1 MKVNS
6 LEIQNYRNIENIKID
21 PCDTV
26 NIIYGE
32 NAQGK
37 TNLLEA
43 LWLFTGC
50 RSFRGATEKEMILFD
65 DELKTKDFAKL
76 KMSFSDEK
84 SEHQAELILTEKK
97 KAILDG
103 IEHNSSS
110 VFFGEFLGIIF
121 APQHLNLVKGGP
133 NERRKF
139 INQALCQLRPK
150 YSNVLTDFNKII
162 EQRNA
167 LLHDVSYHSELL
179 DTLDIWDERL
189 ASYSAVIITQRLRYL
204 KEMEP
209 FLKDIYSGISSGK
222 EQIDIK
228 YDSKIPIEND
238 DVEEIKEN
246 IYKALKAA
254 RKEDIRNGS
263 TSIGPHRDDILI
275 TLDGLP
281 VKSFG
286 SQGQQRSCA
295 LALKLSEAAVIKK
308 ITGKQPIAFL
318 DDVMSELDASRQ
330 DYILNHI
337 EGWQVF
343 ITCCDPSSILK
354 SKTGKVFEI
363 KEGKLC
369 SST

>member
-6 LEIQNYRNIENIKID
+6 LEIQNFRNIENIKIE

-50 RSFRGATEKEMILFD
+50 RSFRGSKEKEMILFD
-65 DELKTKDFAKL
+65 ENLVSKDFSKL
-76 KMSFSDEK
+76 SMTFSEEK
-84 SEHQAELILTEKK
+84 REHTAEILLSEKK
-97 KAILDG
+97 KVILDG
-103 IEHNSSS
+103 VENNSSS
-110 VFFGEFLGIIF
+110 IFFGEFLGIIF

-133 NERRKF
+133 SERRKF

-150 YSNVLTDFNKII
+150 YSNVLTDFNKIL

-167 LLHDVSYHSELL
+167 LLKDVSHHSELL
-179 DTLDIWDERL
+179 PTLDIWDEKL
-189 ASYSAVIITQRLRYL
+189 AQYSAIIITQRLRYL
-204 KEMEP
+204 RELEP
-209 FLKDIYSGISSGK
+209 FLTDIYSGISSGK
-222 EQIDIK
+222 EKIGIS
-228 YDSKIPIEND
+228 YDSVITVKND
-238 DVEEIKEN
+238 DVEELKEE
-246 IYKALKAA
+246 ILKALRNS
-254 RKEDIRNGS
+254 RKEDILSGS

-295 LALKLSEAAVIKK
+295 LSLKLSEAAVIKK

-318 DDVMSELDASRQ
+318 DDVMSELDSSRQ

-337 EGWQVF
+337 DGWQVF

-354 SKTGKVFEI
+354 SKTGKIFEL

>member
-6 LEIQNYRNIENIKID
+6 LEIKNFRNIENMKIE
-21 PCDTV
+21 PCDSV

-50 RSFRGATEKEMILFD
+50 RSFRGAKDKEYIKFGEEFSRLDMN
-65 DELKTKDFAKL
+65 
-76 KMSFSDEK
+76 FSDDRL
-84 SEHQAELILTEKK
+84 SHDASIIIGEKK
-97 KAILDG
+97 KAVLDG
-103 IEHNSSS
+103 VEHAAST

-133 NERRKF
+133 VDRRKF
-139 INQALCQLRPK
+139 INMALCQLKPR
-150 YSNVLTDFNKII
+150 YSNILTDYNKIL
-162 EQRNA
+162 EERNA
-167 LLHDVSYHSELL
+167 LLKDIKYHSELI
-179 DTLDIWDERL
+179 DTLDIWDEKL
-189 ASYSAVIITQRLRYL
+189 SIYSATIINQRLRYL
-204 KEMEP
+204 EELEP
-209 FLKDIYSGISSGK
+209 FLDDIYGGISNGK
-222 EQIDIK
+222 E
-228 YDSKIPIEND
+228 KISLSYESPINLENR
-238 DVEEIKEN
+238 DVETLKEL
-246 IYKALKAA
+246 IYEELKKNRIADM
-254 RKEDIRNGS
+254 KEGT
-263 TSIGPHRDDILI
+263 TSVGPHRDDILI
-275 TLDGLP
+275 SLDGLP

-295 LALKLSEAAVIKK
+295 LSMKLAEAAVIKK
-308 ITGKQPIAFL
+308 ISGKQPIAFL
-318 DDVMSELDASRQ
+318 DDVMSELDTNRQ

-337 EGWQVF
+337 DGWQVF

-363 KEGKLC
+363 EGGKLC

>member
-6 LEIQNYRNIENIKID
+6 LEIQNFRNIENMKIE

-50 RSFRGATEKEMILFD
+50 RSFRGAKEKEYLKFD
-65 DELKTKDFAKL
+65 TDFARL
-76 KMSFSDEK
+76 DINFSDDRLSHEA
-84 SEHQAELILTEKK
+84 SIILGDKK
-97 KAILDG
+97 KTVLDG
-103 IEHNSSS
+103 VEHASSS

-121 APQHLNLVKGGP
+121 APQHLGLVKGGP
-133 NERRKF
+133 IERRKF
-139 INQALCQLRPK
+139 INMALCQLRPK
-150 YSNVLTDFNKII
+150 YSNVLTNYNKIL
-162 EQRNA
+162 EERNA
-167 LLHDVSYHSELL
+167 LLKDITYHSELY
-179 DTLDIWDERL
+179 DTLDIWDEKL
-189 ASYSAVIITQRLRYL
+189 SFYSATIINQRLKYL
-204 KEMEP
+204 EELSP
-209 FLKDIYSGISSGK
+209 FLDDIYNGISSGK
-222 EQIDIK
+222 EKISLL
-228 YDSKIPIEND
+228 YDSPID
-238 DVEEIKEN
+238 VRDKTVEELSEIIFTE
-246 IYKALKAA
+246 LKNA
-254 RKEDIRNGS
+254 RASDIREGS

-275 TLDGLP
+275 SLDSLP
-281 VKSFG
+281 VKNFG

-295 LALKLSEAAVIKK
+295 LALKLAEAAVIKK
-308 ITGKQPIAFL
+308 VSGKQPIAFL
-318 DDVMSELDASRQ
+318 DDVMSELDTSRQ

-337 EGWQVF
+337 DGWQVF

-363 KEGKLC
+363 EGGKLC